1 MELRQLEYFQMVSRL
16 NNITRAAERLHVS
29 QPSITKSIKKLERE
43 LNVQLFDRSQKNLVL
58 TPEGSVFLSCIDR
71 ALSIID
77 DATLELNDYKKLQKG
92 AIKIGIPPMIGSY
105 LFPQIFSQFQQL
117 YPQLEI
123 SILEEG
129 SLAILDRLENGEMDL
144 GIAIVNDTAD
154 TLNILP
160 IATQQILVCLP
171 PHHPLVGPQ
180 SLSLQDLQGQP
191 LIMLKDDSYHRRV
204 LMAEFAKQHV
214 TPRVILSSSQIETIK
229 GLVANGTGIAFF
241 LDVLVRNDPTLIA
254 LPLNPP
260 LSVDIGLVWKKKKYL
275 SRASRA
281 FIDFI
286 VSHLDACL
294 K

>member
-1 MELRQLEYFQMVSRL
+1 MELRQLEYFQMASRL

-29 QPSITKSIKKLERE
+29 QPSITKSIKKLELE
-43 LNVQLFDRSQKNLVL
+43 LDVQLFDRSQKNLVL
-58 TPEGSVFLSCIDR
+58 TPEGRVFLSRIDL
-71 ALSIID
+71 ALSTID
-77 DATLELNDYKKLQKG
+77 DALLELNDYKKLQKG

-105 LFPQIFSQFQQL
+105 LFPKIFSQFQQL
-117 YPQLEI
+117 YPKLGI

-129 SLAILDRLENGEMDL
+129 SLAILDRLENEEMDL
-144 GIAIVNDTAD
+144 GIAIVNDTSD

-160 IATQQILVCLP
+160 IATQQILACLP
-171 PHHPLVGPQ
+171 LNHSLSGKQ
-180 SLSLQDLQGQP
+180 SLSIQDLQNQP
-191 LIMLKDDSYHRRV
+191 LIMLKNDSYHRQV
-204 LMAEFAKQHV
+204 LMAEFEKQQV

-241 LDVLVRNDPTLIA
+241 LDVIVRKDPALIA

-275 SRASRA
+275 SRVSRV

-286 VSHLDACL
+286 ISHQDPCW

>member
-1 MELRQLEYFQMVSRL
+1 MELRQLEYFRMASRL

-29 QPSITKSIKKLERE
+29 QPSITKSIKNLERE
-43 LNVQLFDRSQKNLVL
+43 LDVQLFDRSQKSLVL
-58 TPEGSVFLSCIDR
+58 TPEGSTFLSRIDR
-71 ALSIID
+71 ALNMID
-77 DATLELNDYKKLQKG
+77 DATLELNDYRKLRKG

-105 LFPQIFSQFQQL
+105 LFPRIFSQFQQR
-117 YPQLEI
+117 YPQLKV

-144 GIAIVNDTAD
+144 GIAIVNDTAA
-154 TLNILP
+154 TLKVLP
-160 IATQQILVCLP
+160 IAVQQILVCLP
-171 PHHPLVGPQ
+171 PSHALVRHS
-180 SLSLQDLQGQP
+180 SLSLQDLQDQP

-204 LMAEFAKQHV
+204 LMAEFAKQRV

-229 GLVANGTGIAFF
+229 GLVANGTGISFF
-241 LDVLVRNDPTLIA
+241 LDVIVRKDPTVIA

-260 LSVDIGLVWKKKKYL
+260 LSVQIGLVWKQKKYL

-286 VSHLDACL
+286 VAHQDSCL
-294 K
+294 Q